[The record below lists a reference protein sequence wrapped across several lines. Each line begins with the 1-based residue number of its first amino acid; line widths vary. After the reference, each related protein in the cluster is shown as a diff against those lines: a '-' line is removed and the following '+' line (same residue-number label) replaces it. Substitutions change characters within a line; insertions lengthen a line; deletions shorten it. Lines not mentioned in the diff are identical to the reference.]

1 MSSEVVWVKD
11 KDYLGFVRRGLNAK
25 FEEPIEYKQTEKPKP
40 KPKPKPKKVTK
51 QKAKKEEGES

>member
-40 KPKPKPKKVTK
+40 KPKPKKVAK